1 MNKIWDKFGICASA
15 LCLIHC
21 LATPF
26 IIMLFPSI
34 QFVLGE
40 NHFIHEIFAVIVITL
55 VVIAVYPQC
64 HRHGH
69 KDIIAFAVV
78 GSALIIS
85 AIFLFEETPFLH
97 YSLTIAGSISLIV
110 AHVKNMK
117 LRHNKCDH

>member
-1 MNKIWDKFGICASA
+1 MGKIWDKFGICASA
-15 LCLIHC
+15 LCLLHC
-21 LATPF
+21 IATSF

-34 QFVLGE
+34 QSVLGD

-55 VVIAVYPQC
+55 VIIAVYPQC

-69 KDIIAFAVV
+69 KDIIAFAVA

-85 AIFLFEETPFLH
+85 AIFLFEDIPYLH
-97 YSLTIAGSISLIV
+97 YGLTITGSLSLII

-117 LRHNKCDH
+117 LRHNNCGH